1 MKKCI
6 FRIWTVI
13 GGLLMAT
20 AVSAQ
25 KNLSDYSIVDN
36 CTPEAVGFE
45 ASLTPLFDKSDL
57 TIFQLPQLQ
66 GIEEI
71 ILKAN
76 RLYVLKGFS
85 VVSAD
90 DEQQDLKQLV
100 LYVSTDGQQWKL
112 VRSVQLNYSGRF
124 ACQQVST
131 PYNGGYSW
139 FKMALKKTSGTTGLR
154 IADIQLFGYPQTDD
168 ENLANSLNGTITGAS
183 KARNAAN
190 LIDNDATTMAEI
202 PNADRQQI
210 DNYNGERR
218 YNGLLNAWYEYDFH
232 QPTAISAY
240 ALGLTATAN
249 RDSRPCCWELQA
261 SNDRQQWVTLDLQH
275 YAADMAMDYYEQRY
289 TLGATGAHIDYAD
302 VADRLLQFC
311 EQQLERNQNNTGI
324 YWICDW
330 AVDASK
336 RNEDWGGYWWAAH
349 AVDNYVDNYRRTGK
363 TERLTK
369 LTKMVNGAKARNGN
383 TLINHFYDDME
394 WMALALLRACDL
406 SASVKRQYWNQ
417 VVTLFDDIIGGW
429 SDVDGGGLH
438 WNKNKTGDGRYKTSC
453 SNGPA
458 MILAARLY
466 QQTGEERYLEWAQRI
481 YEYMYTHNRFPDGVI
496 KDHATLEDHE
506 VTFSYN
512 QGTWVGGLLEL
523 YKITGEEHYRTTAT
537 DLLDLLLFG
546 KWYSPKGIMNE
557 RQNYNQDDGGMFK
570 GIFVRY
576 LTQWLLSG
584 RLDSERQYRYTK
596 WLLEQARAAELSAI
610 NKTWSIINP
619 YWTHQYN
626 LDNDVHDTSRQ
637 QTGMMLMEAIDELR
651 RAGLL
656 RADYSLPNPHIG
668 KPFRYYRLVITETQG
683 SGTIMLGS
691 WKLIGNTSPT
701 SVTSPTIN
709 NSSSF
714 DGKSYNLKGIPAGQ
728 QPTGIYIKDSKK
740 YVTITGR

>member
-1 MKKCI
+1 MGC
-6 FRIWTVI
+6 F
-13 GGLLMAT
+13 LLASAAT
-20 AVSAQ
+20 AQ

-36 CTPEAVGFE
+36 CTFQPVGFTTDV
-45 ASLTPLFDKSDL
+45 TPLFDKNDL
-57 TIFQLPQLQ
+57 TVFQLPQLQ
-66 GIEEI
+66 GTEEI
-71 ILKAN
+71 ILKCD
-76 RLYVLKGFS
+76 RPYVVKGFS

-100 LYVSTDGQQWKL
+100 LYVSSDGQQWKL
-112 VRSVQLNYSGRF
+112 VRSVQLNYSGRY

-139 FKMALKKTSGTTGLR
+139 VKMALKKASGTTGLR
-154 IADIQLFGYPQTDD
+154 IADIQLFGYPETDD
-168 ENLANSLNGTITGAS
+168 DNLANSLNGTIRGAT
-183 KARNAAN
+183 KARLVDN
-190 LIDNDATTMAEI
+190 LIDNDPTTMAEI

-218 YNGLLNAWYEYDFH
+218 YNGLLNAWYEYEFH

-481 YEYMYTHNRFPDGVI
+481 YEYMYTHNRFPDGVV

-523 YKITGEEHYRTTAT
+523 YMITGEEHYRTTAT
-537 DLLDLLLFG
+537 ELLDLLLFG

-610 NKTWSIINP
+610 NKTWYIINP

-626 LDNDVHDTSRQ
+626 LENDVHDTSRQ

-656 RADYSLPNPHIG
+656 QADYSLPNPHIG

-701 SVTSPTIN
+701 AVTSPTIN

-714 DGKSYNLKGIPAGQ
+714 DGKSYNLMGISASAHT
-728 QPTGIYIKDSKK
+728 TGIHIHNGMKF
-740 YVTITGR
+740 VNRQ

>member
-1 MKKCI
+1 MKSS
-6 FRIWTVI
+6 FSRLWTTV
-13 GGLLMAT
+13 GCLLLASAAT
-20 AVSAQ
+20 AQ

-36 CTPEAVGFE
+36 CTFQPVGFN
-45 ASLTPLFDKSDL
+45 ADVTPLFDKNDL
-57 TIFQLPQLQ
+57 TVFQLPQLQ
-66 GIEEI
+66 GTEEI
-71 ILKAN
+71 ILKCD
-76 RLYVLKGFS
+76 RPYVVKGFS
-85 VVSAD
+85 VVNAD

-100 LYVSTDGQQWKL
+100 LYVSSDGQQWKL
-112 VRSVQLNYSGRF
+112 VRSVQLNYSGRY

-139 FKMALKKTSGTTGLR
+139 VKMALKKASGTTGLR
-154 IADIQLFGYPQTDD
+154 IADIQLFGYPETDD
-168 ENLANSLNGTITGAS
+168 NNLANSLNGTIRGAT
-183 KARNAAN
+183 KARLVDN
-190 LIDNDATTMAEI
+190 LIDNDPTTMAEI

-218 YNGLLNAWYEYDFH
+218 YNGLLNAWFEYEFH

-406 SASVKRQYWNQ
+406 SASMKRQYWSQ

-610 NKTWSIINP
+610 NKTWYIINP

-656 RADYSLPNPHIG
+656 QADYSLPNPHIG

-691 WKLIGNTSPT
+691 WKLIGSTSPT

-714 DGKSYNLKGIPAGQ
+714 DGKSYNLMGISASAST
-728 QPTGIYIKDSKK
+728 TGIHIHNGMKF
-740 YVTITGR
+740 VNRQ

>member
-1 MKKCI
+1 MKST
-6 FRIWTVI
+6 FSRLWTTV
-13 GGLLMAT
+13 GCLLLASAAT
-20 AVSAQ
+20 AQ

-36 CTPEAVGFE
+36 CTFQPVGFTTDV
-45 ASLTPLFDKSDL
+45 TPLFDKNDL
-57 TIFQLPQLQ
+57 TIFQLPKLQ
-66 GIEEI
+66 GTEEI
-71 ILKAN
+71 ILKSD
-76 RLYVLKGFS
+76 RPYVVKGFS

-100 LYVSTDGQQWKL
+100 LYVSSDGQQWKL
-112 VRSVQLNYSGRF
+112 VRSVQLNYSGRY

-139 FKMALKKTSGTTGLR
+139 VKMALKKASGTTGLR
-154 IADIQLFGYPQTDD
+154 IADIQLFGYPETDD
-168 ENLANSLNGTITGAS
+168 DNLANSLNGTIRGAT
-183 KARNAAN
+183 KARLIDN
-190 LIDNDATTMAEI
+190 LIDNDPTTMAEI

-218 YNGLLNAWYEYDFH
+218 YNGLLNAWYEYEFH

-546 KWYSPKGIMNE
+546 KWYSPKGIINE

-610 NKTWSIINP
+610 NKTWYIINP

-656 RADYSLPNPHIG
+656 QADYSLPNPHIG
-668 KPFRYYRLVITETQG
+668 QPFRYYRLVITETQG

-714 DGKSYNLKGIPAGQ
+714 DGKSYNLMGISASAHT
-728 QPTGIYIKDSKK
+728 TGIHIHNGIK
-740 YVTITGR
+740 YANRQ

>member
-36 CTPEAVGFE
+36 CTFQPVGFN
-45 ASLTPLFDKSDL
+45 ADVTPLFDKSDL

-76 RLYVLKGFS
+76 RPYVLKGFS

-90 DEQQDLKQLV
+90 DEQQDLKQMV
-100 LYVSTDGQQWKL
+100 LYVSSDGQQWKL
-112 VRSVQLNYSGRF
+112 VRSLQLSYGGRF

-139 FKMALKKTSGTTGLR
+139 FKIVLKKASGTKGLR
-154 IADIQLFGYPQTDD
+154 IADIQLFGYPETDD

-190 LIDNDATTMAEI
+190 LIDNDPTTMAEI

-218 YNGLLNAWYEYDFH
+218 YNGLLNAWFEYEFN

-275 YAADMAMDYYEQRY
+275 YAADMAIDHYEQRY
-289 TLGATGAHIDYAD
+289 PLGATGAHIDYTD

-330 AVDASK
+330 AVDANK

-349 AVDNYVDNYRRTGK
+349 AVDNYIDNYRRTG
-363 TERLTK
+363 
-369 LTKMVNGAKARNGN
+369 
-383 TLINHFYDDME
+383 
-394 WMALALLRACDL
+394 
-406 SASVKRQYWNQ
+406 
-417 VVTLFDDIIGGW
+417 
-429 SDVDGGGLH
+429 
-438 WNKNKTGDGRYKTSC
+438 
-453 SNGPA
+453 
-458 MILAARLY
+458 
-466 QQTGEERYLEWAQRI
+466 
-481 YEYMYTHNRFPDGVI
+481 
-496 KDHATLEDHE
+496 
-506 VTFSYN
+506 
-512 QGTWVGGLLEL
+512 
-523 YKITGEEHYRTTAT
+523 
-537 DLLDLLLFG
+537 
-546 KWYSPKGIMNE
+546 
-557 RQNYNQDDGGMFK
+557 
-570 GIFVRY
+570 
-576 LTQWLLSG
+576 
-584 RLDSERQYRYTK
+584 
-596 WLLEQARAAELSAI
+596 
-610 NKTWSIINP
+610 
-619 YWTHQYN
+619 
-626 LDNDVHDTSRQ
+626 
-637 QTGMMLMEAIDELR
+637 
-651 RAGLL
+651 
-656 RADYSLPNPHIG
+656 
-668 KPFRYYRLVITETQG
+668 
-683 SGTIMLGS
+683 
-691 WKLIGNTSPT
+691 
-701 SVTSPTIN
+701 
-709 NSSSF
+709 
-714 DGKSYNLKGIPAGQ
+714 
-728 QPTGIYIKDSKK
+728 
-740 YVTITGR
+740 